1 MARFVQ
7 AIAAGLLA
15 CTSLSAAPFS
25 HRDHL
30 RLKANL
36 TCVTC
41 HVKAASS
48 TSAQDNLLPS
58 PEVCLT
64 CHQAKINPPPAIK
77 VTKFSHQQ
85 HLKMGNIA
93 PVIAKAI
100 DTGQYLAAPGDT
112 RRWLDTKNQCEACH
126 RGLEESEKVSAENM
140 PRMADC
146 LVCHNK
152 IDPPYSCETCHT
164 DIKALTPASHN
175 EQWIDTHSDAKI
187 EKQSCAGCHGRRFH
201 CQGCH

>member
-7 AIAAGLLA
+7 AVAASLLA
-15 CTSLSAAPFS
+15 FTWVSAAPFS

-30 RLKANL
+30 RLEAKL

-41 HVKAASS
+41 HADAASS
-48 TSAQDNLLPS
+48 TKVEDNLLPS
-58 PEVCLT
+58 GEVCLT
-64 CHQAKINPPPAIK
+64 CHRAQINPPPATK
-77 VTKFSHQQ
+77 VAKFSHQL

-93 PVIAKAI
+93 PLIAKAI
-100 DTGQYLAAPGDT
+100 DSGQYLAPPGDT
-112 RRWLDTKNQCEACH
+112 RRRLDTKNPCEACH
-126 RGLEESEKVSAENM
+126 RGLEESEQVSASNM

-152 IDPPYSCETCHT
+152 IDPPYSCETCHN
-164 DIKALTPASHN
+164 DVKALTPVTHT
-175 EQWIDTHSDAKI
+175 EQWVDTHTDVKI
-187 EKQSCAGCHGRRFH
+187 DKQACAGCHGRNFR

>member
-1 MARFVQ
+1 LARFLQ
-7 AIAAGLLA
+7 AVAATLLA
-15 CTSLSAAPFS
+15 FTCLSAAPFS

-30 RLKANL
+30 RLEAKL

-41 HVKAASS
+41 HANAASS
-48 TSAQDNLLPS
+48 TKVEDNLLPS
-58 PEVCLT
+58 GEVCLM
-64 CHQAKINPPPAIK
+64 CHRAQISPRPPAK
-77 VTKFSHQQ
+77 VAKFSHQQ

-93 PVIAKAI
+93 PLIAKAI
-100 DTGQYLAAPGDT
+100 DSGQYLAAPGDT
-112 RRWLDTKNQCEACH
+112 RRQLDTKNPCEACH
-126 RGLEESEKVSAENM
+126 RGLEDSEQVSAVNM

-164 DIKALTPASHN
+164 GVKALTPATHT
-175 EQWIDTHSDAKI
+175 EQWVDTHTDAKI
-187 EKQSCAGCHGRRFH
+187 DKASCAGCHGRNFR